1 MRVLLDQGTPAP
13 IRRSL
18 EGHEVRTS
26 REQGWSRFANGEL
39 LKAAEDAGFD
49 VLLTTDQNMRYQQ
62 NLKGPKIAIVVLG
75 KARWRLIKV
84 ALAQVSVAVNAATPG
99 SYTEVEIPGRA

>member
-1 MRVLLDQGTPAP
+1 MRVLLDQGRPAP

-62 NLKGPKIAIVVLG
+62 NLKGRKIAIVVLG

-84 ALAQVSVAVNAATPG
+84 GLAQVSVAVNAATPG
-99 SYTEVEIPGRA
+99 SYAEVEIPGRA

>member
-1 MRVLLDQGTPAP
+1 
-13 IRRSL
+13 
-18 EGHEVRTS
+18 
-26 REQGWSRFANGEL
+26 
-39 LKAAEDAGFD
+39 
-49 VLLTTDQNMRYQQ
+49 MRYQQ
-62 NLKGPKIAIVVLG
+62 NLKGRKIAIVVLG